1 MEIRVNWR
9 AAIMFGSNGNV
20 LQGRAQRI
28 GRSKALISVDRNL
41 STGGHCELALMPPR
55 ELPNGD
61 APQVRGRAEILC
73 SVLAADMFQITVRW
87 LDMDENS
94 KRLLEEKLQSAARK

>member
-9 AAIMFGSNGNV
+9 AAIMFGNNGNV

-28 GRSKALISVDRNL
+28 GRSKAMISVDRNL
-41 STGGHCELALMPPR
+41 PAGGHCELALLPPR
-55 ELPNGD
+55 ELPHGA

-73 SVLAADMFQITVRW
+73 SVLAADQFQITVRW

>member
-1 MEIRVNWR
+1 MQIRVNWR

-41 STGGHCELALMPPR
+41 PAGGYCELALMPPC
-55 ELPNGD
+55 EQPGGN
-61 APQVRGRAEILC
+61 APQMRGRAEILC